1 MINTD
6 LWAANPSIKN
16 TNLLF
21 GYLFLISFTSVLKY
35 SSKYSFLVPPP
46 LKKRKSSTPKGEIVA
61 LQVKF
66 LRNFPFI
73 SKIAGYPI
81 FAYP

>member
-1 MINTD
+1 
-6 LWAANPSIKN
+6 
-16 TNLLF
+16 
-21 GYLFLISFTSVLKY
+21 LKY

-61 LQVKF
+61 LQVRF
-66 LRNFPFI
+66 SRNFDFI
-73 SKIAGYPI
+73 SRIAGYPI